1 MLLYIFEVYY
11 KGVVLLRQL
20 IINADDFGITEIVN
34 IGIIQGHTTG
44 VIPSTTI
51 MPSGNAFEHAVAL
64 ASANKELGIGV
75 HLTLV
80 GEKPV
85 CDPRTIQSLV
95 DNKGCLATQYPGFL
109 LRYCLGQIQLDDIRK
124 ELTAQ
129 VQKVVDCGIEITH
142 LDSHQHM
149 HIVPGIIDITIELAK
164 KFGIQKMRI
173 PAERYLFLGGYP
185 FSTSRIIARS
195 GLTFLAQIARRKIK
209 RQGFAAPEHF
219 FGMLAGGNMHEE
231 FLLHIIDNLPDGT
244 SEIMM
249 HPGTDDSL
257 LETMYNWNYHWQAE
271 LSAATSSKVRQ
282 HITNHH
288 IQLISFRELEYD

>member
-11 KGVVLLRQL
+11 KGVVFLKQL
-20 IINADDFGITEIVN
+20 IINADDFGISEIVN

-44 VIPSTTI
+44 VISSTTI

-64 ASANKELGIGV
+64 ASANKDLGIGV

-80 GEKPV
+80 GEKPIS
-85 CDPRTIQSLV
+85 DPMKIQSLV
-95 DNKGCLATQYPGFL
+95 DNEGCLATQYPRFL
-109 LRYCLGQIQLDDIRK
+109 LRYCLGKIHLDDIRK

-129 VQKVVDCGIEITH
+129 VQKVVDCGIPITH

-149 HIVPGIIDITIELAK
+149 HIVPGIIDITIEIAK
-164 KFGIQKMRI
+164 KFGIQKIRI
-173 PAERYLFLGGYP
+173 PAEPYLFLGGYP
-185 FSTSRIIARS
+185 FSTARIVARA
-195 GLTFLAQIARRKIK
+195 GLTFLAQLAHQKIK
-209 RQGFAAPEHF
+209 RQGFAAPDHF
-219 FGMLAGGNMHEE
+219 FGMLAGGNMREE

-249 HPGTDDSL
+249 HPGADDSL
-257 LETMYNWNYHWQAE
+257 LQTMYNWNYHWQAE
-271 LSAATSSKVRQ
+271 LSAVTSSKVRQ
-282 HITNHH
+282 HITNQH